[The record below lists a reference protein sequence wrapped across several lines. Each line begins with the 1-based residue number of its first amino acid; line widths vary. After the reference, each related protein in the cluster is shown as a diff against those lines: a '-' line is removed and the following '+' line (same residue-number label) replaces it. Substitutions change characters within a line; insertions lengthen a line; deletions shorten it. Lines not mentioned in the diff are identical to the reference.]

1 MLATKRRDCRYTF
14 QSPSALIAAAIHYE
28 EEANKEFF
36 FKVLGG
42 GMVGFGGY
50 TWVAYFFADTGF
62 AFSICVAIVAGGVA
76 MLAFSDEI
84 TKWVSEIFDFLGCG
98 KNEWSLIK

>member
-1 MLATKRRDCRYTF
+1 MPRIKCECCG
-14 QSPSALIAAAIHYE
+14 YE

-50 TWVAYFFADTGF
+50 AWIAYLFAGTGF
-62 AFSICVAIVAGGVA
+62 ALAICVAIVVGTNIGQPWHKYRTAIS
-76 MLAFSDEI
+76 F
-84 TKWVSEIFDFLGCG
+84 
-98 KNEWSLIK
+98 